1 MGREGTVTAIT
12 GAGSGI
18 GRGVALALAASGAR
32 VVANDVDADGLD
44 ETLELVRAAGSEGVA
59 SVGDVRRP
67 EDVRRVVDAA
77 VSAFGG
83 LDVMVANAAVGV
95 YVDLAEMSEEDLD
108 RVLDVN
114 LKGAL
119 LSAQLAIPA
128 LRARGGGS
136 IVFVSSVQAYETLRG
151 CVAYGAAKAGLVAA
165 TRALAVELGADGIR
179 VNAVAPGTIDTPML
193 ARDLDGMN
201 TADAEGFLARVRAAN
216 ALGRIGTV
224 EEVADVVVFLVSDAA
239 RYVTGTTV
247 VADGG
252 FLAVRSF

>member
-1 MGREGTVTAIT
+1 MRE
-12 GAGSGI
+12 
-18 GRGVALALAASGAR
+18 
-32 VVANDVDADGLD
+32 
-44 ETLELVRAAGSEGVA
+44 AGSEGVA
-59 SVGDVRRP
+59 SVGDVRRR
-67 EDVRRVVDAA
+67 EDVERLVDDA
-77 VSAFGG
+77 VGTFGG
-83 LDVMVANAAVGV
+83 LDVMVANAAIGL
-95 YVDLAEMSEEDLD
+95 YADLEEMAEEEID

-119 LSAQLAIPA
+119 TCAQLAIPA

-151 CVAYGAAKAGLVAA
+151 CVVYGAAKAGLVAA
-165 TRALAVELGADGIR
+165 ARALAVEVGEHGIR
-179 VNAVAPGTIDTPML
+179 VNAIAPGTIDTPML
-193 ARDLDGMN
+193 QRDLDGMN
-201 TADAEGFLARVRAAN
+201 TADADGFLDRVRAAN

>member
-1 MGREGTVTAIT
+1 MHEVTVAAIT

-18 GRGVALALAASGAR
+18 GRGVAAALAASGAR
-32 VVANDVDADGLD
+32 VVANDLHADGLD
-44 ETLELVRAAGSEGVA
+44 DTLALVRAAGSEGIA
-59 SVGDVRRP
+59 CMGDVRRR
-67 EDVRRVVDAA
+67 EDVQRIVDDA
-77 VSAFGG
+77 VSVFGG
-83 LDVMVANAAVGV
+83 LDVMVANAAVGI
-95 YVDLAEMSEEDLD
+95 YADLAEMSDEDLD

-119 LSAQLAIPA
+119 TSARLAIPA

-136 IVFVSSVQAYETLRG
+136 IVFVSSVQAYATLRG

-201 TADAEGFLARVRAAN
+201 TADAEGFLDRVRGAN
-216 ALGRIGTV
+216 VLGRIGTV
-224 EEVADVVVFLVSDAA
+224 EEIGDVVAFLVSDAA
-239 RYVTGTTV
+239 RYVTGATI

-252 FLAVRSF
+252 FLAVKSF